1 MHAVPWG
8 IWCSP
13 ERRHQIYNIPTDTIV
28 GELKIY
34 SASTIVFL
42 VIEEVSKLISFQ
54 ERLVCEYYMQKV
66 MMRDWGF
73 SGLNYTCSLNSYF
86 IKKEG
91 THKLISRKIVR
102 NTKLE
107 EKLSNF
113 CGEKRFTPPLGKVRL
128 SFLEE
133 LEFNFIFEG
142 EVKMTK
148 WPFGGKAEM

>member
-1 MHAVPWG
+1 MHALPCG

-13 ERRHQIYNIPTDTIV
+13 ERGHQIYNIPTDTIV
-28 GELKIY
+28 GELKTY
-34 SASTIVFL
+34 SDSTIVFL
-42 VIEEVSKLISFQ
+42 AIEEVSKLISFQ

-66 MMRDWGF
+66 MLRDWEF

-91 THKLISRKIVR
+91 THKLVSRKIVR

-128 SFLEE
+128 RF
-133 LEFNFIFEG
+133 FRRIRI
-142 EVKMTK
+142 
-148 WPFGGKAEM
+148 

>member
-1 MHAVPWG
+1 MYA
-8 IWCSP
+8 CSICMQCP
-13 ERRHQIYNIPTDTIV
+13 VDTIYNIPTDTIV

-66 MMRDWGF
+66 MMRDWGL
-73 SGLNYTCSLNSYF
+73 SGINYTCSLNSYF

-91 THKLISRKIVR
+91 TNKLISRKIVK

-107 EKLSNF
+107 EK
-113 CGEKRFTPPLGKVRL
+113 
-128 SFLEE
+128 
-133 LEFNFIFEG
+133 
-142 EVKMTK
+142 
-148 WPFGGKAEM
+148 